1 MAVVATDAPLDS
13 RQLKRIAKRAMLGVA
28 RTGSPASNGSGEYA
42 IAFSVATRTAFPDD
56 AITPLFE
63 ATVEATEEA
72 IYNSLFKATTTTGAG
87 GTTIEALP
95 IGAVKDLMRKHG
107 YR

>member
-1 MAVVATDAPLDS
+1 
-13 RQLKRIAKRAMLGVA
+13 MLGVA

-42 IAFSVATRTAFPDD
+42 IAFSVAPHTSFPDD

-72 IYNSLFKATTTTGAG
+72 IYNSLFKATTTTGFG
-87 GTTIEALP
+87 GATIEALP
-95 IGAVKDLMRKHG
+95 IGAVKGLMRKHG
-107 YR
+107 YAAGR

>member
-1 MAVVATDAPLDS
+1 MFSGRTADGSCMAVVATDAPLD
-13 RQLKRIAKRAMLGVA
+13 A

-42 IAFSVATRTAFPDD
+42 IAFSVATPTAFPDD

-63 ATVEATEEA
+63 ATVEAAEEA
-72 IYNSLFKATTTTGAG
+72 IYNSLFKATTTTGFG

-95 IGAVKDLMRKHG
+95 IGAVKDLG
-107 YR
+107 W